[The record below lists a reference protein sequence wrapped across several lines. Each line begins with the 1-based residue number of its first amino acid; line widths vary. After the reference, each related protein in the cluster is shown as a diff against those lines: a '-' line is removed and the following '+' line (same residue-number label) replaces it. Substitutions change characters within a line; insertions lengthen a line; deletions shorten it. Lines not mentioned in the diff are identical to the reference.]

1 MDNHEASNANERN
14 LIGSDFKSMSENH
27 ALSKVGSERLIRPGH
42 TVDDVNQAGISEY
55 FPPEKCCINKP
66 IFCLS
71 VSFFSLTFPSLN

>member
-42 TVDDVNQAGISEY
+42 TVDDVNQAGILNTFHLKNVAS
-55 FPPEKCCINKP
+55 I
-66 IFCLS
+66 S
-71 VSFFSLTFPSLN
+71 RSFVCQ